1 MNLHPCNI
9 SSGKYFGLLFQLY
22 IRRMWYLYAFPAIA
36 LIIAAICITDI
47 RFIFLSLIYVFLI
60 SPMLFC
66 LSLINY
72 GLTKE
77 SRYSILLSRKIID
90 ERGIE
95 FIFIDDEGN
104 DTSKDLLEW
113 ERIKSIM
120 GSQDNLIVI
129 LKNSRLRF
137 IAIPY
142 DSFHNKEELT
152 LFIEMARNAKII
164 VS

>member
-1 MNLHPCNI
+1 
-9 SSGKYFGLLFQLY
+9 
-22 IRRMWYLYAFPAIA
+22 
-36 LIIAAICITDI
+36 
-47 RFIFLSLIYVFLI
+47 
-60 SPMLFC
+60 MLFC

-77 SRYSILLSRKIID
+77 SRYSILRSRKIID

>member
-1 MNLHPCNI
+1 
-9 SSGKYFGLLFQLY
+9 
-22 IRRMWYLYAFPAIA
+22 MWYLYAFHAIA

-77 SRYSILLSRKIID
+77 SRYSILRSRKIID

-113 ERIKSIM
+113 ERIKSII